1 MYIEKGVYIYGME
14 KTPRTRSNIHLSK
27 QEKEIGRRI
36 AREKFGTDD
45 WSKGARYALHI
56 QDGKDENEAKE
67 AAK

>member
-1 MYIEKGVYIYGME
+1 MKN
-14 KTPRTRSNIHLSK
+14 THRTRSNLHLSE

-45 WSKGARYALHI
+45 WSKGTRYALHA

-67 AAK
+67 AAR